1 MLARLR
7 LRVNRP
13 VHPDV
18 RAVKRLPDEAVGRNV
33 QAPLRPEELEVYIEA
48 HLRAGQPG
56 LILKAL
62 GQPLRPR
69 WVGAFGPEMTSNLW
83 YASGVALGATTMFQ
97 SCMESLTELWLAC
110 GTEEG
115 K

>member
-1 MLARLR
+1 MRGCIHFARRLSLR
-7 LRVNRP
+7 
-13 VHPDV
+13 D
-18 RAVKRLPDEAVGRNV
+18 LP
-33 QAPLRPEELEVYIEA
+33 
-48 HLRAGQPG
+48 QPPQVMQWYPAD
-56 LILKAL
+56 K
-62 GQPLRPR
+62 RPR

>member
-1 MLARLR
+1 MLAGLR
-7 LRVNRP
+7 LWVDRP

-18 RAVKRLPDEAVGRNV
+18 RAVKGLPEEAVGRHV
-33 QAPLRPEELEVYIEA
+33 QAPLWTEELELYIEA

-56 LILKAL
+56 LLQNVGPTAV
-62 GQPLRPR
+62 RR
-69 WVGAFGPEMTSNLW
+69 VGAFGPEMTSNLW
-83 YASGVALGATTMFQ
+83 YASGFALGATTTFQ